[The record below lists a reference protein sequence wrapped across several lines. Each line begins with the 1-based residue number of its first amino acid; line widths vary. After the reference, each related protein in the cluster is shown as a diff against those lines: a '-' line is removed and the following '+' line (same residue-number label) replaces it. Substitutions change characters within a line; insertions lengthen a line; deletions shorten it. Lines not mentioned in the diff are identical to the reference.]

1 MTCAEFDAR
10 QLVRL
15 SSAQGAPVP
24 SHRDGT
30 FYARKALDY
39 IPLAGDKLV
48 PLEGADDGSMVLNLG
63 PHHPGTHGVL
73 RFVLR
78 MHGEE
83 VSDIDVDLG
92 YHHRGAEKIGE
103 RQHWAQ
109 FIPYTDRID
118 YLSGVQNNLAYLH
131 SLETMLGVTV
141 PPRAIYARVMLCELF
156 RLANHLVWLGTFA
169 HDVGAMTPVFYCF
182 ESREKISILSR

>member
-1 MTCAEFDAR
+1 
-10 QLVRL
+10 
-15 SSAQGAPVP
+15 
-24 SHRDGT
+24 
-30 FYARKALDY
+30 
-39 IPLAGDKLV
+39 
-48 PLEGADDGSMVLNLG
+48 MVLNLG

-182 ESREKISILSR
+182 ESREKIFDIVEMITGGRMHPSWFRIGGIPLDLPDGWERKVPLLAMISPSVSMSSTRC